1 MSDRMAAQIWLG
13 GKITKSVVPA
23 LCAAI
28 GDQGIS
34 LEWGDAQFRP
44 STAEDL
50 GQALR
55 EDDRGVRLLW
65 LCDDQA
71 GAGVFEE
78 LEAFLREHEIAYTRQ
93 SMGHYEFDP
102 ETVAF
107 RPGHPLAPQATNGA
121 GEPVVPASELA
132 SVADLLAAVTDQSES
147 GSAVD
152 TWSLVKKAQRL
163 LQEQLPVA
171 LPPPEAFEIEEVED
185 QEDTDG
191 E

>member
-1 MSDRMAAQIWLG
+1 MSDRIAAEIWIG
-13 GKITKSVVPA
+13 GKVPMSLVPA
-23 LCAAI
+23 LCAAV
-28 GDQGIS
+28 DAQGVS
-34 LEWGDAQFRP
+34 LEWNDAPFRP

-50 GQALR
+50 NQALR
-55 EDDRGVRLLW
+55 ENEHDVRLLW

-78 LEAFLREHEIAYTRQ
+78 LEAFLRDREISYTRQ

-102 ETVAF
+102 ETVDF
-107 RPGHPLAPQATNGA
+107 RPGHPLAPQATNAA
-121 GEPVVPASELA
+121 GEPVVLASELA
-132 SVADLLAAVTDQSES
+132 PVAELLAAALDPSEN

-171 LPPPEAFEIEEVED
+171 LPPLEAFEIEEVKE
-185 QEDTDG
+185 QEDTG
-191 E
+191 GQ

>member
-1 MSDRMAAQIWLG
+1 MSDRMAAVIWIG
-13 GKITKSVVPA
+13 GKVPMSLVPA

-28 GDQGIS
+28 GDQGVS
-34 LEWGDAQFRP
+34 LEWGDALFRP
-44 STAEDL
+44 SAAKDL

-55 EDDRGVRLLW
+55 EDDRRVRLLW

-78 LEAFLREHEIAYTRQ
+78 LEAFLREREIADTRQ
-93 SMGHYEFDP
+93 SMGRYEFDP
-102 ETVAF
+102 ETVDF
-107 RPGHPLAPQATNGA
+107 RPGHPLAPQATNAA
-121 GEPVVPASELA
+121 GEPVVLASERA
-132 SVADLLAAVTDQSES
+132 PVADVLAKAFNPSES
-147 GSAVD
+147 DPVD
-152 TWSLVKKAQRL
+152 CLALIETARQL

-171 LPPPEAFEIEEVED
+171 LPSLEAFEIEEVED